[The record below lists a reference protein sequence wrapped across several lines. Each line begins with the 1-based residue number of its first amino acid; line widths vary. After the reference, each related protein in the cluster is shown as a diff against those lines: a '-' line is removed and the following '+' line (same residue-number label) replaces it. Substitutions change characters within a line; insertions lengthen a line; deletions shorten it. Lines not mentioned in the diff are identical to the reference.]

1 MNKPIIQSA
10 SDIINQPGIDD
21 TSAIKMV
28 ASAIYPRAVKA
39 IMDYRE
45 NKDKIKDTKDHT
57 PIVTGDEI
65 REFMKRPLVDRPTPE
80 TKETTPITKETTQ
93 KTTDDGFER

>member
-21 TSAIKMV
+21 ASAVKMM
-28 ASAIYPRAVKA
+28 ASAIYPKAVKA
-39 IMDYRE
+39 IADYRE
-45 NKDKIKDTKDHT
+45 NKDKIQEPTDKT

-65 REFMKRPLVDRPTPE
+65 REFMNRPLVDRPAPE
-80 TKETTPITKETTQ
+80 AKETAPVTQETMQ
-93 KTTDDGFER
+93 KANEDGFER

>member
-1 MNKPIIQSA
+1 
-10 SDIINQPGIDD
+10 
-21 TSAIKMV
+21 MV

-45 NKDKIKDTKDHT
+45 NKDKIQDTKDHT

-65 REFMKRPLVDRPTPE
+65 REFMKRPLVDRPAPE
-80 TKETTPITKETTQ
+80 TKETTPITQETTQ